1 MRGIVPRPLRRDG
14 TAPGSVDRRGGHS
27 AIKIACLAKI
37 AKVLEGLVVTRLN
50 GIRRR
55 SATNKACNDAQACR
69 LRGAEKKLTEVLS
82 FGPFRLLPIERRL
95 ERNGVTVKI
104 GNRPLEILVV
114 LANRAGELVSNQQL
128 IEKVWPNSP
137 VDGSQLRVHM
147 ATLQRSLGDDGERGR
162 YIANV
167 RGRGYRFVVQVSKE
181 MGANGSPAALP
192 ERPIRRPEPAR
203 TIGRAK
209 VIGEVVDRLLQKRF
223 VTLVGPGGIGKTTVA
238 LAVAEVV
245 SQVHGRVAHFVDLG
259 ILDDP
264 GLIVKALALAIG
276 IGAANQA
283 DDPAPRIKRALK
295 DRKSI
300 IIFDCCEHLVEH
312 VAQFAEELFL
322 DEPSV
327 MILATSRESLR
338 ASGEHVYLLAPLEVP
353 PQGAELTAKQA
364 LRFPAVQLF
373 VERASAGTVGF
384 ELSDTDATSV
394 GRICRQLDGIALAI
408 ELAAGRAATYGIE
421 GILSRL
427 EDRFRLLTNGE
438 TSLERHK
445 TLQATI
451 DWSFN
456 LLSAQ
461 EKVALRRLSIFSAP
475 FSFEAAQAIAKESDL
490 SVAPEFFSIFANLVA
505 KSLVAS
511 DDMGSTKLYRLLDST
526 RQYMRQRLS
535 ECGESWRIADRHA
548 NYYRRSLPDFEE
560 LALGPRGAFHAARC
574 AADLANTRTAL
585 QWCFSQPE
593 SFRTGIG
600 LVAASAPLF
609 LEQAILSDCLAW
621 VEQAIDNLEIVDRGG
636 RLELRLQTILGLFL
650 IFVRGNTEEAK
661 LAILRGLELAQQLC
675 DDQYQARL
683 TDGLYIFHLRR
694 GDLRAGL
701 NIAYG
706 ESDVSSGEDVGTH
719 DWMRSISASFAGN
732 HDEAIA
738 YCEKLLQ
745 RLPVHRQVYAHHF
758 SIDHRVHV
766 YAAYARSLWVRGFP
780 ERALAATRQAILEA
794 GQLDHPVSL
803 CIALVWAIPPTIWA
817 GELVV
822 ASEIVERLTHIAKQY
837 LLTQFEVLALGWQGA
852 LLVRTGEAAEG
863 LTLLQQSLQ
872 AQARVRHALMRT
884 SFLVEIAVGQLDTGE
899 HDSALA
905 TIDEVLHR
913 IDENREQIIFPEA
926 LRIKAEII
934 LAKDAHNFGQ
944 AGETL
949 ERALDHARGQS
960 ALSWELRSAISLT
973 RAKRRLGAD
982 EGSREPLSEIVG
994 RFTEGFETAD
1004 LRTARALLD

>member
-1 MRGIVPRPLRRDG
+1 M
-14 TAPGSVDRRGGHS
+14 
-27 AIKIACLAKI
+27 
-37 AKVLEGLVVTRLN
+37 
-50 GIRRR
+50 
-55 SATNKACNDAQACR
+55 
-69 LRGAEKKLTEVLS
+69 TEVLS
-82 FGPFRLLPIERRL
+82 FGPFQLFPMERRL
-95 ERNGVTVKI
+95 ERNGVVVMV
-104 GNRPLEILVV
+104 GSRPLDLLVV
-114 LANRAGELVSNQQL
+114 LANRAGELVSTQQL
-128 IEKVWPNSP
+128 IEKVWPDAP
-137 VDGSQLRVHM
+137 VEGSQLRVHM
-147 ATLQRSLGDDGERGR
+147 ATLQKSLGDDSEKGR
-162 YIANV
+162 HIANV
-167 RGRGYRFVVQVSKE
+167 RGLGYRFVVPVSKE
-181 MGANGSPAALP
+181 KVANGSQAALH

-203 TIGRAK
+203 AIGRAK

-276 IGAANQA
+276 IGTANQA
-283 DDPAPRIKRALK
+283 DDPGPRIKRALK

-300 IIFDCCEHLVEH
+300 VIFDCCEHLVEDVAH
-312 VAQFAEELFL
+312 VAEELFL
-322 DEPSV
+322 DESSV

-353 PQGAELTAKQA
+353 PHGAELTAKQA
-364 LRFPAVQLF
+364 LGFPAVQLF
-373 VERASAGTVGF
+373 VERASVGAVGF
-384 ELSDTDATSV
+384 ELSDADATSV

-408 ELAAGRAATYGIE
+408 ELAAGRTATYGVE

-461 EKVALRRLSIFSAP
+461 EKIAIRRLSIFAAP
-475 FSFEAAQAIAKESDL
+475 FSFEAAQAIAKESD
-490 SVAPEFFSIFANLVA
+490 SAVARDFFSIFANLVA
-505 KSLVAS
+505 KSLVAF

-526 RQYMRQRLS
+526 RQCMRQKLS

-560 LALGPRGAFHAARC
+560 LALEPRGAFRAARC
-574 AADLANTRTAL
+574 AADLANARAAL

-593 SFRTGIG
+593 SLRTGIG

-609 LEQAILSDCLAW
+609 LEEAILSDCLTW
-621 VEQAIDNLEIVDRGG
+621 VEQAIDNLEMVDRGG

-650 IFVRGNTEEAK
+650 IFVRGNTEEAR
-661 LAILRGLELAQQLC
+661 LAILRGLELAQQLY
-675 DDQYQARL
+675 DDQYRARL

-706 ESDVSSGEDVGTH
+706 ESDDSPGEDLGAL

-732 HDEAIA
+732 HGEAIA

-766 YAAYARSLWVRGFP
+766 LAAYARSLWVRGFP
-780 ERALAATRQAILEA
+780 ERALAATRQAIVEA
-794 GQLDHPVSL
+794 GQLDHPVSF
-803 CIALVWAIPPTIWA
+803 CIALVWAIPTAIWA
-817 GELVV
+817 GELVL
-822 ASEIVERLTHIAKQY
+822 ASEIIERLANIARQY
-837 LLTQFEVLALGWQGA
+837 LLTQFEGLALGWQGA

-872 AQARVRHALMRT
+872 AQVLVRHALMRA
-884 SFLVEIAVGQLDTGE
+884 SFLVEIAIGQLDTGRS
-899 HDSALA
+899 DSALA
-905 TIDEVLHR
+905 TIEEVLRR
-913 IDENREQIIFPEA
+913 IDENGEEIILPEA

-934 LAKDAHNFGQ
+934 LAQDARNFGQ
-944 AGETL
+944 ADELL
-949 ERALDHARGQS
+949 ERSLNHARGQS
-960 ALSWELRSAISLT
+960 ALSWELRSAISLA
-973 RAKRRLGAD
+973 RAKRHLGAD
-982 EGSREPLSEIVG
+982 EGSRGLLSEIVG

-1004 LRTARALLD
+1004 IRTARALLD